1 MLSAL
6 RREISMD
13 RFDLMKI
20 LIGTP
25 DENDYQNKDV
35 IIQGITG
42 SFGSTHTRLMKG
54 YGTNI
59 SAGVTPGK
67 GGTTFDGIPVFD
79 NMKDAVAL
87 TGSRI
92 TGIFV
97 PAPSF
102 LSAGKEALESGIKLI
117 VAIPEHVPVRDS
129 IELFELARK
138 NNAKMIGP
146 NTPGVILP
154 NIMKIGIMPG
164 QPFTKGN
171 TVVLSRSG
179 TLMYEVSY
187 NLSKA
192 GYGQRLCFGIGGD
205 PINGTNLI
213 EAIDMVRHYDDI
225 DSVVVVGEI
234 GGDAEEQFAEH
245 LLKIGFDKPVIAY
258 IAGRSAPKEKTM
270 GHAGAIVYG
279 NYGSAESKF
288 SSLQDA
294 HIPVAKSP
302 AEVPTLLRGE
312 LRR

>member
-1 MLSAL
+1 
-6 RREISMD
+6 MD
-13 RFDLMKI
+13 NFDLMKI
-20 LIGTP
+20 LVGTSSES
-25 DENDYQNKDV
+25 DYENKQV

-54 YGTNI
+54 YGTKI

-67 GGTTFDGIPVFD
+67 GGMSFDGIPVFD
-79 NMKDAVAL
+79 NMKDAVET
-87 TGSRI
+87 TGSKI

-102 LSAGKEALESGIKLI
+102 LSAGKEALACGIKLI
-117 VAIPEHVPVRDS
+117 VAIPEHVPVRDT
-129 IELFELARK
+129 IELFELAK
-138 NNAKMIGP
+138 ENNAKIIGP
-146 NTPGVILP
+146 NTPGVIIP
-154 NIMKIGIMPG
+154 GTMKIGIMPG
-164 QPFTKGN
+164 QPFTKGT

-213 EAIDMVRHYDDI
+213 EALDMIRHYDDV
-225 DSVVVVGEI
+225 DSIVVVGEI
-234 GGDAEEQFAEH
+234 GGDAEEQFADYVI
-245 LLKIGFDKPVIAY
+245 KVGYNKPVIAY
-258 IAGRSAPKEKTM
+258 IAGRSAPKEKKM

-288 SSLQDA
+288 SSLQKA

-302 AEVPTLLRGE
+302 AEVPTLLRRE
-312 LRR
+312 IRR